1 MKKGLEPTENF
12 TFRIPSELREKLQ
25 KKADAEGRTLSN
37 YIIFLLRKA
46 VDKK

>member
-1 MKKGLEPTENF
+1 MKKVIEATESY
-12 TFRIPSELREKLQ
+12 TFRIPSDIREKLQ